1 MTDGN
6 GESNGAVDA
15 GDEPVTDA
23 ADSAQAPES
32 STPKSSEGAAEG
44 SSEES
49 ASPDAAESS
58 QAAEPPVE
66 AAPRAPSRPVGIVSD
81 LHANAAALLA
91 VQRDMRKRKI
101 REVWCLGDLVGYGPH
116 VSAVM
121 SVILRNRSRWT
132 HVAGNHDDYI
142 VRVHRGETTIDEI
155 KASRNARAAIRRQ
168 IEQLDDDE
176 LERIVGFL
184 EALPKTAMPRDDV
197 LLVHPKDA
205 SLPIYPGSD
214 LVENHILG
222 RQEHQAMRQYA
233 ELGEGRLIVL
243 RGHTHRPVCFLKG
256 EDGWYDAGA
265 EEGVIELKG
274 RDAWINPGS
283 VGESRVKGDP
293 RAFYAVYDPDAD
305 TVEFIRL
312 KYAAE
317 AVGRECERVDIPV
330 RPAWRTPKPATVDA

>member
-6 GESNGAVDA
+6 GESNGAA
-15 GDEPVTDA
+15 GPEGAESAGHSA
-23 ADSAQAPES
+23 AASES
-32 STPKSSEGAAEG
+32 STPEAN
-44 SSEES
+44 ES
-49 ASPDAAESS
+49 
-58 QAAEPPVE
+58 PPT
-66 AAPRAPSRPVGIVSD
+66 AAPARPIGIVSD

-91 VQRDMRKRKI
+91 VQRDMRKRRI

-142 VRVHRGETTIDEI
+142 VRVHRGEAEVDDL

-168 IEQLDDDE
+168 MEMLDAEE
-176 LERIVGFL
+176 LERIVVFL
-184 EALPKTAMPRDDV
+184 EGLPKTAMPRDDV

-222 RQEHQAMRQYA
+222 RQEHQAMRAYA
-233 ELGEGRLIVL
+233 EVPEGRLIVL
-243 RGHTHRPVCFLKG
+243 RGHTHRPVCFIKG
-256 EDGWYDAGA
+256 DDGWYDAGA
-265 EEGVIELKG
+265 EAGVIALDG

-293 RAFYAVYDPDAD
+293 RAFYAVYDPGAD
-305 TVEFIRL
+305 TVEFVRL
-312 KYAAE
+312 PYRAE

-330 RPAWRTPKPATVDA
+330 RPAWRTPVSA

>member
-6 GESNGAVDA
+6 GESKGAVDA
-15 GDEPVTDA
+15 GPEVAETA
-23 ADSAQAPES
+23 EDSAPITDSSIPMSTTPPAGEATEAASDAPAPDAPE
-32 STPKSSEGAAEG
+32 
-44 SSEES
+44 
-49 ASPDAAESS
+49 
-58 QAAEPPVE
+58 
-66 AAPRAPSRPVGIVSD
+66 PRPSAPSRPVGSVSD
-81 LHANAAALLA
+81 LHAHAAALLA

-121 SVILRNRSRWT
+121 TVILRNQNRWT

-142 VRVHRGETTIDEI
+142 VRVHRGQTAVDDT

-168 IEQLDDDE
+168 IEMLDDDE
-176 LERIVGFL
+176 LERIVAFIEG
-184 EALPKTAMPRDDV
+184 LPLTAMPRDDV
-197 LLVHPKDA
+197 LLVHPKDD

-222 RQEHQAMRQYA
+222 RQEHQAMRAYA
-233 ELGEGRLIVL
+233 EVPEGRLIVL
-243 RGHTHRPVCFLKG
+243 RGHTHRPVCFIKG
-256 EDGWYDAGA
+256 DDGWFDAGA
-265 EEGVIELKG
+265 EEGVIPLEG

-305 TVEFIRL
+305 TIEFIRL
-312 KYAAE
+312 TYAAE
-317 AVGRECERVDIPV
+317 TVGRECERVDIPV
-330 RPAWRTPKPATVDA
+330 RPAWRTPKAAPVDA